1 MTLTEVSYFSRK
13 LAPFGVLLFVI
24 MLILF
29 YSFKLIFLFGELNTA
44 KVSTLNPIFKEL
56 KPIEF
61 MEASS
66 SAGYSYIMD
75 TVEGEP
81 VTATDA
87 AKVFLIPEKKFR
99 FGYKEKI
106 SLIAKNFGFEGSSL
120 EYVLSPKKT
129 EGIFQDG
136 KKKLEIDITNFNFKY
151 EQDITRSPELFETN
165 GIPDKESAQNKAV
178 DFLKSFDRYPDD
190 LALGRMNVIFMQ
202 YDKESS
208 KTAILEDNK
217 GANMVEVDFY
227 RADIDQYPIVSP
239 KYYNSQNYVTMVH
252 KGDKGYE
259 VVRAQIRF
267 FEKSDAQVGIYPIMD
282 GKSAFEMLAT
292 GSGHIVSGKPSQSE
306 GQIAIKR
313 MFMGYYDPDIY
324 QQYLQP
330 VYVFLGDNNFVA
342 YVSAVTD
349 EYLIDHSR
357 LK

>member
-13 LAPFGVLLFVI
+13 LAPFGILLFVV

-29 YSFKLIFLFGELNTA
+29 YSFKLIFLFGELNTP
-44 KVSTLNPIFKEL
+44 KISTLSPIFKEL

-61 MEASS
+61 VEASS

-87 AKVFLIPEKKFR
+87 AKVFLIPETKFR

-106 SLIAKNFGFEGSSL
+106 SLIEKNLGFEGASL

-129 EGIFQDG
+129 EGIFQDE
-136 KKKLEIDITNFNFKY
+136 KRKLQVDITNFNFKY
-151 EQDITRSPELFETN
+151 EQDIINSPELFETN
-165 GIPDKESAQNKAV
+165 GTADKESAENKAV

-190 LALGRMNVIFMQ
+190 LAKGRMNVIFMQ

-239 KYYNSQNYVTMVH
+239 KYYNSQNYVTMVQI
-252 KGDKGYE
+252 GDQGYK
-259 VVRAQIRF
+259 VVGAQMHF
-267 FEKSDAQVGIYPIMD
+267 FEKSEGQVGIYPIID
-282 GKSAFEMLAT
+282 GKTAFDMLAT
-292 GSGHIVSGKPSQSE
+292 GSGYIVSGKPTESQA
-306 GQIAIKR
+306 QIAIKR
-313 MFMGYYDPDIY
+313 MFMGYYDPDVY